1 MQCLQCGVAMA
12 LLHKLRNATTFC
24 SEECRRK
31 YQDESNQLAMSRLMH
46 HRRPKLSSHHAK
58 ASSDTATVGLVSA
71 GDLPLASFLPLVA
84 LACIDTQPVAPPLDW
99 EQRSRSEVFPTRG
112 DEVLHSLLALEFAQ
126 LQQQYPLLGT
136 PLPVRTELQPMAAPE
151 VLANHAP
158 ASPVAST
165 VKSAAAGK
173 RPKKAKAA
181 ETPKR
186 LADEP
191 ATRKIAA
198 PRRERRR
205 AENKQDKA
213 KAALEPVIEKVAEVV
228 VPAATPAEAV
238 PIAAAAPVKW
248 PEPLS
253 SPASET
259 PTQRSPIGELW
270 GRAPRWQRVAMAGV
284 VLCSLGA
291 GVGALLRN
299 SNQQPAPSR
308 PPFALANAGL
318 PFDTKDWSE
327 ERATDQVGAAMDRR
341 FSLYRQSKARKDYA
355 IDFEAA
361 IDQRPLNWVV
371 RAQDGENYYCMKLQW
386 DPSGTAKL
394 VRFAVIHGK
403 QDRQTQI
410 ALAKLPMPS
419 AGWYGVRVEAS
430 GATIKTL
437 INGTVV
443 DAWVDSRLAQGAAGF
458 TTERGEQAV
467 IRSARVSFPVE
478 SKTPSKGEQPQA
490 KLFPLSLPV
499 LSPIPGQ
506 SVLLPIESSHLAGIA
521 ASTASSDESE
531 CARQGSIILAHWQ
544 TPADKTT
551 TGELGVCQLQMSAL
565 AAYQA
570 SFAEAFSGPALQGET
585 N

>member
-1 MQCLQCGVAMA
+1 MA

-24 SEECRRK
+24 SEACRRK

-99 EQRSRSEVFPTRG
+99 EPRSRSEVFPTRG

-191 ATRKIAA
+191 ATRKIVA

-205 AENKQDKA
+205 AENKQGKA

-259 PTQRSPIGELW
+259 PTQRSPIVEFW
-270 GRAPRWQRVAMAGV
+270 GRAPRWQQAATAGL
-284 VLCSLGA
+284 VLFSLGA
-291 GVGALLRN
+291 GVSALIRN
-299 SNQQPAPSR
+299 PHQQAVPSG
-308 PPFALANAGL
+308 PSSAGVNAGL
-318 PFDTKDWSE
+318 LFDPKDWSE
-327 ERATDQVGAAMDRR
+327 ERATDPVGAAMDRR
-341 FSLYRQSKARKDYA
+341 FSLYRKSKARKDYT

-361 IDQRPLNWVV
+361 IDQRPLSWVV
-371 RAQDGENYYCMKLQW
+371 RAQDGANYYCLKLQR
-386 DPSGTAKL
+386 DASGTAKL
-394 VRFAVIHGK
+394 VRFAVIRGK
-403 QDRQTQI
+403 EDRQTQI
-410 ALAKLPMPS
+410 ALASLPMPS
-419 AGWYGVRVEAS
+419 AGWLGVRVQTS
-430 GATIKTL
+430 GATIKTIL
-437 INGTVV
+437 NGKVV
-443 DAWVDSRLAQGAAGF
+443 DVWVDSRLPQGAGGF
-458 TTERGEQAV
+458 AMERGERAV
-467 IRSARVSFPVE
+467 VRSAQISFPAK
-478 SKTPSKGEQPQA
+478 SKT
-490 KLFPLSLPV
+490 
-499 LSPIPGQ
+499 
-506 SVLLPIESSHLAGIA
+506 
-521 ASTASSDESE
+521 
-531 CARQGSIILAHWQ
+531 
-544 TPADKTT
+544 
-551 TGELGVCQLQMSAL
+551 
-565 AAYQA
+565 
-570 SFAEAFSGPALQGET
+570 
-585 N
+585 